1 MKIYRGYSDQG
12 DAADPVSVLVY
23 EEDHEPYRLRHLI
36 VHSPTGISHGYN
48 GSGPA
53 DLALAILADYLG
65 EGTAIPAHI
74 RYDHAIVSA
83 IKQTSAWL
91 LHQEFKRDVV
101 APLPQSRGFTINGT
115 TVAAWLKPR
124 RITLDREM
132 RERRLLALLGQRVQ
146 LTDGSLVD
154 VLDITDEARPEA
166 LLVYTAGDSAL
177 HRTVLLT
184 EVVRALGSIPD
195 DDDTATDDGCEE
207 VRS

>member
-12 DAADPVSVLVY
+12 DAANTVSVLVY
-23 EEDHEPYRLRHLI
+23 EEGHEPYRLRHLI
-36 VHSPTGISHGYN
+36 VHSPTGMSWGYQ
-48 GSGPA
+48 GSGAA
-53 DLALAILADYLG
+53 DLALSILADYLS
-65 EGTAIPAHI
+65 ETATIPAHEQ
-74 RYDHAIVSA
+74 YDHAIVSA

-101 APLPQSRGFTINGT
+101 APLPQSRGFTIADA

-132 RERRLLALLGQRVQ
+132 RERRLLTLMGQRVQ

-166 LLVYTAGDSAL
+166 LMVCTAGDSAL

-184 EVVRALGSIPD
+184 EVARVLGAIPD
-195 DDDTATDDGCEE
+195 DDDTATDDARAE